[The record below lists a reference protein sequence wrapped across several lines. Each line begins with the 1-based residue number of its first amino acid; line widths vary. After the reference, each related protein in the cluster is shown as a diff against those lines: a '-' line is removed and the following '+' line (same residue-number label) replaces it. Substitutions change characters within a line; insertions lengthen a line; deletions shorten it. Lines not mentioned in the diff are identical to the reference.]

1 MNKTSIIILTY
12 NNFLYTKECISSIR
26 KYTNKNTYEIIVID
40 NNSSDETISWLKK
53 QKDLKVIYNK
63 ENIGFPKGVNLGIKI
78 AQKEND
84 ILLLNNDTIVTCNWL
99 TNLKKCL
106 YSDSSIGA
114 VGPVCNQDENKQGSL
129 LNYSNILEMQQ
140 KAIKHNISNA
150 DKWEEKVFIIGFCLL
165 IKRKVFDKIKYL
177 DEKYSPGYIE
187 DNDLSIRISNLGYR
201 LILCH
206 DVFIHHYLG
215 TAFRKDLN
223 KFYLIL
229 NKNRKYFKRK
239 WHFETVEFDR
249 LKNASLVFIENYKT
263 ILDYNCGIGVLMLYL
278 KYRYNSIIDGLEKD
292 YNKRIISSKFGNV
305 YKNLNETDKYDC
317 ILIGD
322 ELEQVNNPM
331 LFLKHLKKHL
341 NYNGVLIGEIHNF
354 SSIHNLNYLLHDIS
368 YEVFK
373 NEKNIFTLNDLKK
386 LLILCGYQDIMI
398 YSWYENKNLNE
409 EKLLNLFNL
418 DFLNYSYYT
427 FKAIKK
433 EN

>member
-12 NNFLYTKECISSIR
+12 NNFLYTKECIESIR
-26 KYTNKNTYEIIVID
+26 KYTCKDIYEIIVVD
-40 NNSSDETISWLKK
+40 NNSSDETASWLKS

-63 ENIGFPKGVNLGIKI
+63 KNLGFPKGVNLGIKK

-84 ILLLNNDTIVTCNWL
+84 ILLLNNDTIVTNNWL

-106 YSDSSIGA
+106 YSSSDIGA
-114 VGPVCNQDENKQGSL
+114 VGPICNQDENKQGCDFIY
-129 LNYSNILEMQQ
+129 NNVKEMQQ
-140 KAIKHNISNA
+140 KALKNNISNSN
-150 DKWEEKVFIIGFCLL
+150 KWEEKVFLIGYCLL
-165 IKRKVFDKIKYL
+165 IKRSVIDKIKNL

-187 DNDLSIRISNLGYR
+187 DNDLSLKIINLGYH

-215 TAFRKDLN
+215 TAFRKDLS
-223 KFYLIL
+223 KFYPIL
-229 NKNRKYFKRK
+229 NKNRKYFKNR
-239 WHFETVEFDR
+239 WHFETSEFDC
-249 LKNASLVFIENYKT
+249 LKNASLVFIENYQT

-278 KYRYNSIIDGLEKD
+278 NYRYNSVIDGVEKNI
-292 YNKRIISSKFGNV
+292 YKRNISSKFGKV

-331 LFLKHLKKHL
+331 LFLKRLKKHL
-341 NYNGVLIGEIHNF
+341 NHNGVLIGEIHNF
-354 SSIHNLNYLLHDIS
+354 SSVNNLNYLLHDIS

-373 NEKNIFTLNDLKK
+373 QKNFFTLTDLKK
-386 LLILCGYQDIMI
+386 LLILYGYQDIVI
-398 YSWYENKNLNE
+398 YSWYERKNINE

-418 DFLNYSYYT
+418 DYLNYSYYT

>member
-12 NNFLYTKECISSIR
+12 NNFLYTKECIESIR
-26 KYTNKNTYEIIVID
+26 KYTDKNTYEIKVVD
-40 NNSSDETISWLKK
+40 NNSSDETVSWLKM
-53 QKDLKVIYNK
+53 QKDLKIIYNK
-63 ENIGFPKGVNLGIKI
+63 ENIGFPKGVNAGIKK

-84 ILLLNNDTIVTCNWL
+84 ILLLNNDTIVTSNWL
-99 TNLKKCL
+99 KNLKKCL

-129 LNYSNILEMQQ
+129 LNYSNALEMQK
-140 KAIKHNISNA
+140 KAIKHNISNS
-150 DKWEEKVFIIGFCLL
+150 DKWEEKVFLIGYCLL

-187 DNDLSIRISNLGYR
+187 DNDLSIKISNLGYR

-223 KFYLIL
+223 KFYPIL

-239 WHFETVEFDR
+239 WHFETTEFDR
-249 LKNASLVFIENYKT
+249 LKNASLVFMENYQT
-263 ILDYNCGIGVLMLYL
+263 VLDYNCGIGVLMLYL
-278 KYRYNSIIDGLEKD
+278 KYRYNSIIYGLEKD
-292 YNKRIISSKFGNV
+292 YHKRIISSKFGKV
-305 YKNLNETDKYDC
+305 YKNLNETAKYDC

-322 ELEQVNNPM
+322 ELEHNSNPM
-331 LFLKHLKKHL
+331 IFLKKLKKHL
-341 NYNGVLIGEIHNF
+341 NHNGVLIGEIHNF
-354 SSIHNLNYLLHDIS
+354 SSVHNLNYLLHDMS

-373 NEKNIFTLNDLKK
+373 SKKNIFTLNDLKK
-386 LLILCGYQDIMI
+386 LLTLCGYQDIMI
-398 YSWYENKNLNE
+398 YSWYEKKNLNE